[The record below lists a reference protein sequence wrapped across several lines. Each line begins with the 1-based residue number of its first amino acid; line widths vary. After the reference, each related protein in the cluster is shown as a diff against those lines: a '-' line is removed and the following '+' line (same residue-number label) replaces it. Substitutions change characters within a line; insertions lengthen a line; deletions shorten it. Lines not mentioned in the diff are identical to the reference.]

1 MRRGSLR
8 TFVSSPHGLILGLGA
23 LLLVCSRARALPPPK
38 PSPYKPAALAVS
50 AESPPPSAPLPRS
63 AGVVAP
69 EGSSGPAAAIRA
81 LTQVSNEPLV
91 PRVHEV
97 GDPNDAELAPE
108 EPLVPPVLN
117 LDHQDNAPIVPPRGE
132 RPKTDEPLVPREL
145 RVDPGDHDRRPKG
158 RR

>member
-1 MRRGSLR
+1 M
-8 TFVSSPHGLILGLGA
+8 SSPHGLILGFGA

-38 PSPYKPAALAVS
+38 PSPYKLAALAVS

-69 EGSSGPAAAIRA
+69 EGSTGAAAAIRA
-81 LTQVSNEPLV
+81 LTQVSSEPLV
-91 PRVHEV
+91 PRVHEA
-97 GDPNDAELAPE
+97 GDPEGAELAPE

-117 LDHQDNAPIVPPRGE
+117 LDHQDNAPIVPSRGE
-132 RPKTDEPLVPREL
+132 RPKTDEPLVPRVLVIEG
-145 RVDPGDHDRRPKG
+145 PDRSPKG